1 MVLDPEYLVRQMF
14 YYHCSFYS
22 LQIVIFMIAVYMSQH
37 RCLWEDDAIFNTQ
50 LSLLSAPTND
60 ESLKDTSEE
69 ALPSSEEALPSS
81 SKKESYGPGALGF
94 TYELCAGI
102 VDKKMSLPQ
111 IAQEEILEE
120 TGTQVV
126 C

>member
-1 MVLDPEYLVRQMF
+1 
-14 YYHCSFYS
+14 
-22 LQIVIFMIAVYMSQH
+22 MIAVYMSQH

-69 ALPSSEEALPSS
+69 TLPSSEEALPSS